1 MKKEPPTVTAATI
14 EVTYSD
20 GTRERHTF
28 NGAKKAT
35 FQIGLDEPN
44 REYHVGDG
52 EPYFTTTPGQIV
64 RDEPNCAYHR
74 VDDESYFTTTPGQ
87 IKHLQFSL
95 QYLTPYPNG
104 VVWLTE
110 DLNSTEPLD
119 LCQADSLF

>member
-28 NGAKKAT
+28 NGAKNVT
-35 FQIGLDEPN
+35 FQTVRDEPN
-44 REYHVGDG
+44 RE
-52 EPYFTTTPGQIV
+52 
-64 RDEPNCAYHR
+64 YHR
-74 VDDESYFTTTPGQ
+74 VDDESYFTATPGQ

-119 LCQADSLF
+119 FCQADSLF

>member
-1 MKKEPPTVTAATI
+1 MKKERPTVTAATI

-28 NGAKKAT
+28 NGAKKVT
-35 FQIGLDEPN
+35 FQ
-44 REYHVGDG
+44 
-52 EPYFTTTPGQIV
+52 TV
-64 RDEPNCAYHR
+64 RDEPNRAYHR
-74 VDDESYFTTTPGQ
+74 VDDESYFTATPGQ

-119 LCQADSLF
+119 FCQAESLF

>member
-14 EVTYSD
+14 EVAYSD

-28 NGAKKAT
+28 NGAKKVT
-35 FQIGLDEPN
+35 FQ
-44 REYHVGDG
+44 
-52 EPYFTTTPGQIV
+52 TV
-64 RDEPNCAYHR
+64 RDEPK
-74 VDDESYFTTTPGQ
+74 DESYFTTTPGQ

-104 VVWLTE
+104 VVWMTE

-119 LCQADSLF
+119 FCQADSLF

>member
-28 NGAKKAT
+28 SGAKKAT
-35 FQIGLDEPN
+35 FQI
-44 REYHVGDG
+44 
-52 EPYFTTTPGQIV
+52 V
-64 RDEPNCAYHR
+64 RDEPNRAYHR
-74 VDDESYFTTTPGQ
+74 VDDESYFTPGK

-119 LCQADSLF
+119 LCQAESLF

>member
-20 GTRERHTF
+20 GTHERHTF

-35 FQIGLDEPN
+35 FQTVRDEPN
-44 REYHVGDG
+44 REYYIG
-52 EPYFTTTPGQIV
+52 
-64 RDEPNCAYHR
+64 
-74 VDDESYFTTTPGQ
+74 DDESYFTTTPGQ

-95 QYLTPYPNG
+95 QHLTPYPNG

-119 LCQADSLF
+119 LCQAEPLF

>member
-28 NGAKKAT
+28 NGAKYVT
-35 FQIGLDEPN
+35 FQ
-44 REYHVGDG
+44 
-52 EPYFTTTPGQIV
+52 TV
-64 RDEPNCAYHR
+64 RD
-74 VDDESYFTTTPGQ
+74 DDESYFTTTPGQ

-119 LCQADSLF
+119 FCQADSLF

>member
-14 EVTYSD
+14 EVAYSD

-28 NGAKKAT
+28 NGAKKVT
-35 FQIGLDEPN
+35 FQ
-44 REYHVGDG
+44 
-52 EPYFTTTPGQIV
+52 TV
-64 RDEPNCAYHR
+64 RDEPNRAYHR
-74 VDDESYFTTTPGQ
+74 VDDESYFTATPGQ

-119 LCQADSLF
+119 FCQADSLF

>member
-20 GTRERHTF
+20 GTRERHRF
-28 NGAKKAT
+28 NGAKNVT
-35 FQIGLDEPN
+35 FQ
-44 REYHVGDG
+44 
-52 EPYFTTTPGQIV
+52 TV
-64 RDEPNCAYHR
+64 RDEPNRAYHR
-74 VDDESYFTTTPGQ
+74 GDDESYFTTTPGQ

>member
-1 MKKEPPTVTAATI
+1 MLDMFDSVREIWLTI
-14 EVTYSD
+14 ADVVFAIGFSQSD
-20 GTRERHTF
+20 LKGRLLRPIECV
-28 NGAKKAT
+28 AKKVT
-35 FQIGLDEPN
+35 FQTVRDEPN
-44 REYHVGDG
+44 RE
-52 EPYFTTTPGQIV
+52 
-64 RDEPNCAYHR
+64 YHR

-119 LCQADSLF
+119 FCQADSLF

>member
-14 EVTYSD
+14 EVAYSD

-28 NGAKKAT
+28 NGAKKVT
-35 FQIGLDEPN
+35 FQ
-44 REYHVGDG
+44 
-52 EPYFTTTPGQIV
+52 TV
-64 RDEPNCAYHR
+64 RDEPNLEYHR

-119 LCQADSLF
+119 FCQADSLF

>member
-1 MKKEPPTVTAATI
+1 MTKEPRTVTAATI

-28 NGAKKAT
+28 NGAKKVT
-35 FQIGLDEPN
+35 FQ
-44 REYHVGDG
+44 
-52 EPYFTTTPGQIV
+52 TV
-64 RDEPNCAYHR
+64 RDEPNLEYHR

-119 LCQADSLF
+119 FCQADSLF

>member
-20 GTRERHTF
+20 GTHERHTF
-28 NGAKKAT
+28 NGAKNVT
-35 FQIGLDEPN
+35 FQTI
-44 REYHVGDG
+44 
-52 EPYFTTTPGQIV
+52 
-64 RDEPNCAYHR
+64 RDEPNLEYHR
-74 VDDESYFTTTPGQ
+74 VVDESYFTTTPGQ

-119 LCQADSLF
+119 FCQADSLF

>member
-28 NGAKKAT
+28 NGAKNVT
-35 FQIGLDEPN
+35 FQTI
-44 REYHVGDG
+44 
-52 EPYFTTTPGQIV
+52 
-64 RDEPNCAYHR
+64 RDEPNLEYHR

-119 LCQADSLF
+119 FCQADSLF

>member
-14 EVTYSD
+14 EVAYSD

-28 NGAKKAT
+28 NGAKNVT
-35 FQIGLDEPN
+35 FQ
-44 REYHVGDG
+44 
-52 EPYFTTTPGQIV
+52 TV
-64 RDEPNCAYHR
+64 RDEPNLEYHR

-95 QYLTPYPNG
+95 QHLTPYPDG

-119 LCQADSLF
+119 ESQAESLF

>member
-28 NGAKKAT
+28 NGAKKVT
-35 FQIGLDEPN
+35 FQ
-44 REYHVGDG
+44 
-52 EPYFTTTPGQIV
+52 TV
-64 RDEPNCAYHR
+64 RDEPNCTYHR

-119 LCQADSLF
+119 FCQADSLF

>member
-28 NGAKKAT
+28 NGAKNVT
-35 FQIGLDEPN
+35 FQ
-44 REYHVGDG
+44 
-52 EPYFTTTPGQIV
+52 TV
-64 RDEPNCAYHR
+64 RDEPNRAYHR
-74 VDDESYFTTTPGQ
+74 GDDESYFTATPGQ

-119 LCQADSLF
+119 FCQADSLF

>member
-28 NGAKKAT
+28 NGAKNVT
-35 FQIGLDEPN
+35 FQTVRDEPN
-44 REYHVGDG
+44 RE
-52 EPYFTTTPGQIV
+52 
-64 RDEPNCAYHR
+64 YHR

-119 LCQADSLF
+119 FCQADSLF

>member
-20 GTRERHTF
+20 GTRERHSF
-28 NGAKKAT
+28 NGAKNVT
-35 FQIGLDEPN
+35 FQTVRDEPN
-44 REYHVGDG
+44 RE
-52 EPYFTTTPGQIV
+52 
-64 RDEPNCAYHR
+64 YHR

-119 LCQADSLF
+119 FCQTDSLF

>member
-14 EVTYSD
+14 EVAYSD

-28 NGAKKAT
+28 NGAKNVT
-35 FQIGLDEPN
+35 FQ
-44 REYHVGDG
+44 
-52 EPYFTTTPGQIV
+52 TV
-64 RDEPNCAYHR
+64 RDEPNRAYHR
-74 VDDESYFTTTPGQ
+74 GDDESYFTTTPGQ

-119 LCQADSLF
+119 FCQADSLF

>member
-28 NGAKKAT
+28 NGAKNVT
-35 FQIGLDEPN
+35 FQTI
-44 REYHVGDG
+44 
-52 EPYFTTTPGQIV
+52 
-64 RDEPNCAYHR
+64 RDEPYSIYHG
-74 VDDESYFTTTPGQ
+74 VDDLSYFTTTPGQ

-95 QYLTPYPNG
+95 LHLTPYPNG
-104 VVWLTE
+104 VVWMTE

-119 LCQADSLF
+119 FCQADSLF

>member
-28 NGAKKAT
+28 NGAKNVT
-35 FQIGLDEPN
+35 FQ
-44 REYHVGDG
+44 
-52 EPYFTTTPGQIV
+52 TV
-64 RDEPNCAYHR
+64 RDEPNRAYHR
-74 VDDESYFTTTPGQ
+74 VDDESYFTATPGQ

-104 VVWLTE
+104 VVWMTE

-119 LCQADSLF
+119 FCQADSLF

>member
-28 NGAKKAT
+28 NGAKNVT
-35 FQIGLDEPN
+35 FQ
-44 REYHVGDG
+44 
-52 EPYFTTTPGQIV
+52 TV
-64 RDEPNCAYHR
+64 RDEPNLEYHR

-95 QYLTPYPNG
+95 QHLTPYPNG
-104 VVWLTE
+104 VVWMTE
-110 DLNSTEPLD
+110 DLSSTEPFGNSL
-119 LCQADSLF
+119 AESLF

>member
-14 EVTYSD
+14 EVAYSD

-28 NGAKKAT
+28 NGAKKVT
-35 FQIGLDEPN
+35 FQTVRDEPN
-44 REYHVGDG
+44 RE
-52 EPYFTTTPGQIV
+52 
-64 RDEPNCAYHR
+64 YHR

-119 LCQADSLF
+119 FCQADSLF

>member
-28 NGAKKAT
+28 NGAKKVT
-35 FQIGLDEPN
+35 FQ
-44 REYHVGDG
+44 
-52 EPYFTTTPGQIV
+52 TV
-64 RDEPNCAYHR
+64 RDEPNLEYHR

-95 QYLTPYPNG
+95 HYLTPYPNG

-119 LCQADSLF
+119 ESQAESLF

>member
-28 NGAKKAT
+28 NGAKNVT
-35 FQIGLDEPN
+35 FQ
-44 REYHVGDG
+44 
-52 EPYFTTTPGQIV
+52 TV
-64 RDEPNCAYHR
+64 RDEPNRAHHR
-74 VDDESYFTTTPGQ
+74 GDDESYFTTTPGQ

-119 LCQADSLF
+119 LCQAESLF

>member
-20 GTRERHTF
+20 GTRECHRF
-28 NGAKKAT
+28 NGAKKVT
-35 FQIGLDEPN
+35 FQ
-44 REYHVGDG
+44 
-52 EPYFTTTPGQIV
+52 TV
-64 RDEPNCAYHR
+64 RDEPNRAYHR

>member
-1 MKKEPPTVTAATI
+1 MKKEPRTVTAATI
-14 EVTYSD
+14 EVAYSD

-35 FQIGLDEPN
+35 FQVGLDEPC

-52 EPYFTTTPGQIV
+52 EPYFTNTV
-64 RDEPNCAYHR
+64 
-74 VDDESYFTTTPGQ
+74 GQ

-119 LCQADSLF
+119 FCQAESLF